1 MLVRNA
7 RLNEGCGREA
17 NHLVRDVADALM
29 FKVFIFTVSIIGLFS
44 LPTLAQTAP
53 ERTRTDEIL
62 AVAEQYFQKGEACL
76 AAGNL
81 ACARREFDAA
91 IDSIFDQKLDVR
103 GDGKLRAGL
112 RELIEKINR
121 LETAPTPG
129 NAGGMWR
136 TQDFEGRPPT
146 DAAEIAETDD
156 AGFGP
161 ITSVEFQRRFAAL
174 RKAFQEKYSRDIT
187 LTGADHGEHT
197 RLYGRGSAFDIR
209 VRDLTREQ
217 VGFIVA
223 TGNKLGLRIK
233 DFSTWDRV
241 AAHNAR
247 SAQLGRP
254 LDTYASGVHLHI
266 DRMGPTRKPAMLET
280 PAIKKLSKASTR
292 DKQ

>member
-1 MLVRNA
+1 MSKA
-7 RLNEGCGREA
+7 
-17 NHLVRDVADALM
+17 
-29 FKVFIFTVSIIGLFS
+29 FIFAVSIIGLLS
-44 LPTLAQTAP
+44 LQTLAQTAP
-53 ERTRTDEIL
+53 ERTQTDEIL
-62 AVAEQYFQKGEACL
+62 AVAEQHFQKGAACL
-76 AAGNL
+76 AAGNT
-81 ACARREFDAA
+81 ACARREFDTA

-136 TQDFEGRPPT
+136 TQEFEGRPPS
-146 DAAEIAETDD
+146 DSAEIAEADD
-156 AGFGP
+156 ASFGP
-161 ITSVEFQRRFAAL
+161 LTSGEFQRRFAAL

-223 TGNKLGLRIK
+223 TGNQLGLRIK

-266 DRMGPTRKPAMLET
+266 DRMGPTRKPAMLAA
-280 PAIKKLSKASTR
+280 PAVKKQPKVSTR
-292 DKQ
+292 DQ